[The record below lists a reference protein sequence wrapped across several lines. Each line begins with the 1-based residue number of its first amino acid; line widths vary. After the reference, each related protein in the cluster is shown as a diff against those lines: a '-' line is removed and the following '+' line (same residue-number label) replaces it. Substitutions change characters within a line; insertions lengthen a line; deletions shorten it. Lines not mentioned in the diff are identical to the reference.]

1 MKKLKRPLAGIVA
14 SAMLTMPVSNV
25 LAAQTTGVYDG
36 CTYTVSATNGTFS
49 GSGYG
54 RYADSSKG
62 LSLTVTFTARD
73 ANGVWQTKTASKGG
87 TTYVSAT
94 TERYLILIRLQRVRR
109 RLFDLQGQ
117 HFQQENSNEGQHT
130 E

>member
-25 LAAQTTGVYDG
+25 LAAQTTGVYDS

-94 TERYLILIRLQRVRR
+94 TER
-109 RLFDLQGQ
+109 LFNIDTATKSTTASLWIAGAT
-117 HFQQENSNEGQHT
+117 FSARE
-130 E
+130 

>member
-73 ANGVWQTKTASKGG
+73 ANGVSTKGNT
-87 TTYVSAT
+87 
-94 TERYLILIRLQRVRR
+94 I
-109 RLFDLQGQ
+109 
-117 HFQQENSNEGQHT
+117 
-130 E
+130 

>member
-1 MKKLKRPLAGIVA
+1 MKKLKMPLSGIVA
-14 SAMLTMPVSNV
+14 SAMLMMPVSNV

-36 CTYTVSATNGTFS
+36 CTYTVSATSGTFS

-62 LSLTVTFTARD
+62 LSLTVTFKARN

-94 TERYLILIRLQRVRR
+94 TER
-109 RLFDLQGQ
+109 LFNIDTATKSTTASLWIAGAT
-117 HFQQENSNEGQHT
+117 FSARE
-130 E
+130 